1 METKEQIEIY
11 HFGTAYILEQVHQFE
26 CEIDGALKA
35 KDIEYVHRMRVASR
49 RLRTALNLFHLY
61 LLDDTAQIWHREF
74 KGITKALGQARDLD
88 VQIQLVK
95 GLLSGD
101 VAREYKYG
109 YRRLLLR
116 LKQNRKKA
124 QESVKSAIEI
134 LQAKGTLNRIH
145 TVLKIP
151 GEGQGLIYPIAFYQ
165 SASES
170 IKKRLED
177 FLNYQESIHTPSN
190 NGEPLHAMR
199 IAGKHLRYT
208 MEIFAPLYGQSLLPF
223 IEIMKEIQD
232 QLGEI
237 HDCDVW
243 VTWLPEFIALEQN
256 QSRAS
261 FGHARQI
268 KRLLPGIHHLI
279 EGRKLARQHA
289 YNTFIDN
296 WQKQKNEQTW
306 EKLAELI
313 DPSLAITYQNQT
325 L

>member
-1 METKEQIEIY
+1 METKDQIEIY
-11 HFGTAYILEQVHQFE
+11 RFGTAYMLDQVHQFE
-26 CEIDGALKA
+26 GEIDGALKA

-61 LLDDTAQIWHREF
+61 LPDDTAQIWHREF

-95 GLLSGD
+95 GLLMGD

-124 QESVKSAIEI
+124 QENVKSAIEI

-145 TVLKIP
+145 TVLEMP
-151 GEGQGLIYPIAFYQ
+151 GEGQGLIYPIALYQ
-165 SASES
+165 AASES

-177 FLNYQESIHTPSN
+177 FHSYQEFIHTPS

-208 MEIFAPLYGQSLLPF
+208 LEIFAPLYQQSLLPI

-256 QSRAS
+256 RSRRT
-261 FGHARQI
+261 FGRPRQVR
-268 KRLLPGIHHLI
+268 RLLPGIHHLI
-279 EGRKLARQHA
+279 EDRNLARQHA
-289 YNTFIDN
+289 YNTFIEN
-296 WQKQKNEQTW
+296 WQKQKDQQTW

>member
-1 METKEQIEIY
+1 METKDQIEIY
-11 HFGTAYILEQVHQFE
+11 RFGTAYILEQIHQFE
-26 CEIDGALKA
+26 GEIDGALKE

-49 RLRTALNLFHLY
+49 RLRTALNLFRLY
-61 LLDDTAQIWHREF
+61 LPDDTAQIWRREF

-88 VQIQLVK
+88 VQIQLVR
-95 GLLSGD
+95 GFLMGD

-109 YRRLLLR
+109 YRCLLLR

-124 QESVKSAIEI
+124 QENVKSAIEI

-145 TVLKIP
+145 TVLKMP
-151 GEGQGLIYPIAFYQ
+151 GEDQDLNFPPYLYQ
-165 SASES
+165 APSES
-170 IKKRLED
+170 IQRGLED
-177 FLNYQESIHTPSN
+177 FLSYQEFIYSPSN
-190 NGEPLHAMR
+190 GDHLHAMR
-199 IAGKHLRYT
+199 IAGKRLRYT
-208 MEIFAPLYGQSLLPF
+208 MEIFAPLFQQSLLPF

-243 VTWLPEFIALEQN
+243 VVWLPEFIALEQN
-256 QSRAS
+256 RRQGHFS
-261 FGHARQI
+261 HARRV

-279 EGRKLARQHA
+279 EDRKLARQQAYHA
-289 YNTFIDN
+289 FIEN
-296 WQKQKNEQTW
+296 WQKQKDEQTW

>member
-1 METKEQIEIY
+1 METKDQIEIY
-11 HFGTAYILEQVHQFE
+11 RFGTVYILEQAHQFE

-49 RLRTALNLFHLY
+49 RLRTALNLFNLY
-61 LLDDTAQIWHREF
+61 LPDDTAQIWHREF

-95 GLLSGD
+95 DLLMGD

-109 YRRLLLR
+109 YRRLLFR

-124 QESVKSAIEI
+124 QESVKSAVEI

-151 GEGQGLIYPIAFYQ
+151 GEGQGLFYPIALYQ
-165 SASES
+165 AASEA
-170 IKKRLED
+170 IQKRLED
-177 FLNYQESIHTPSN
+177 FLSYQESIHAPSN
-190 NGEPLHAMR
+190 GEILHAMR

-208 MEIFAPLYGQSLLPF
+208 MEIFAPLYKQSLLPI

-256 QSRAS
+256 RSRRT
-261 FGHARQI
+261 FGRPRHVR
-268 KRLLPGIHHLI
+268 RLLPGIHHLI
-279 EGRKLARQHA
+279 EDRKLARQHA
-289 YNTFIDN
+289 YNTFIEN
-296 WQKQKNEQTW
+296 WQKQKDEQTW
-306 EKLAELI
+306 DKLAELI

>member
-1 METKEQIEIY
+1 METKDQIEIY
-11 HFGTAYILEQVHQFE
+11 RFGTAYILEQVHQFE
-26 CEIDGALKA
+26 GEIDGALKA

-49 RLRTALNLFHLY
+49 RLRTALNLFRLY
-61 LLDDTAQIWHREF
+61 LPDDNAQIWHREF

-95 GLLSGD
+95 GLLMGHL
-101 VAREYKYG
+101 ARENKYG
-109 YRRLLLR
+109 YRRLLYL

-145 TVLKIP
+145 TVLKMPEEYQVIM
-151 GEGQGLIYPIAFYQ
+151 YPPDLYQ
-165 SASES
+165 AADES
-170 IKKRLED
+170 IQKRLED
-177 FLNYQESIHTPSN
+177 FLSYQETIYAPN
-190 NGEPLHAMR
+190 NVKPLHAMR

-208 MEIFAPLYGQSLLPF
+208 MEIFAPLYQQSLLPF
-223 IEIMKEIQD
+223 VEIMKEIQD

-256 QSRAS
+256 RRQGY
-261 FGHARQI
+261 FGHARRVR
-268 KRLLPGIHHLI
+268 RLLPGIHHLI
-279 EGRKLARQHA
+279 EDRKLTRQHA
-289 YNTFIDN
+289 YNTFIEN
-296 WQKQKNEQTW
+296 WQKHKDEQTW